1 MELLFP
7 ESRAPKRAHSWIVA
21 ACLCLPPLLAW
32 AAIGLDWSGIW
43 WSADTMLHDVPA
55 LAQAAVML
63 LSPLAA
69 VVIGVVGLARGSRA
83 GATLDRRLV
92 ALTVVGA
99 VLTASAAW
107 LGV

>member
-7 ESRAPKRAHSWIVA
+7 ERRTPKRNHSWIVA
-21 ACLCLPPLLAW
+21 AGLCIPPLLAW
-32 AAIGLDWSGIW
+32 AAIGLDWSGLW
-43 WSADTMLHDVPA
+43 WSADATLHDVPS

-69 VVIGVVGLARGSRA
+69 VMIGVIGLARGFRGG
-83 GATLDRRLV
+83 GALDRRLV
-92 ALTVVGA
+92 ALTVVGV
-99 VLTASAAW
+99 VLAASGAW